1 MAGEPIQRNEI
12 LVAYKQKKCRGKD
25 EKGRKRDGAEKIYP
39 SGCWRN
45 GNQRKCV
52 GRKWSKNENPEI
64 SSTGA
69 EEHREDSG
77 QFCKDLPGTD
87 ERVLSES
94 GWRFRV
100 RLIMKMESAGCRD

>member
-12 LVAYKQKKCRGKD
+12 LVAYKQKKYRGKD
-25 EKGRKRDGAEKIYP
+25 EKGRKRDGAEKVYP

-52 GRKWSKNENPEI
+52 GQKWSKNENPEI
-64 SSTGA
+64 SSTGV

-87 ERVLSES
+87 DRSRRKCCRSRDGDS
-94 GWRFRV
+94 GSV
-100 RLIMKMESAGCRD
+100 